1 MLATVEGV
9 YRNGKVELIE
19 VPENIRSGVSAEIR
33 VIVTFLPAQ
42 YVDLQARGMDEAQAA
57 ELRARLIPFAED
69 WNQPEMDLYDNYES
83 NQLLVSPR

>member
-33 VIVTFLPAQ
+33 VIVTFLTSS
-42 YVDLQARGMDEAQAA
+42 YVDLQARGISEAQAA

-69 WNQPEMDLYDNYES
+69 WEQPEMDLYDNYES
-83 NQLLVSPR
+83 NQPHVSSR